1 MGVEGRPD
9 DQEGLGASWDT
20 SLQTGRVEQRNYL
33 WRAEMEE
40 HGCRGEGSR
49 SLGEVVLGMSRDKK
63 GAQARN
69 QRRWQETGG
78 PVAGAVTALASS
90 A

>member
-9 DQEGLGASWDT
+9 DQQGLGASWGT
-20 SLQTGRVEQRNYL
+20 SLQTGRVEQRNCL

-49 SLGEVVLGMSRDKK
+49 SLGRRCWVRIGTRRGLG
-63 GAQARN
+63 
-69 QRRWQETGG
+69 QETREGG
-78 PVAGAVTALASS
+78 RRQVGQWLEQ
-90 A
+90 

>member
-9 DQEGLGASWDT
+9 DQQGLGASWDT

-40 HGCRGEGSR
+40 LTGCRTERRRPSGEHRAG
-49 SLGEVVLGMSRDKK
+49 LEVGGERCTKWPAYSEQK
-63 GAQARN
+63 
-69 QRRWQETGG
+69 E
-78 PVAGAVTALASS
+78 
-90 A
+90 